1 LFKAPRGTKD
11 ILPVEQ
17 GYWRWVTEKASE
29 ICQLHGYQ
37 RIDTPVFEDAGL
49 FLHSVGEETDIVE
62 KQMYTF
68 DDRGGDKITLRPE
81 GTAPVC
87 RAYIEHGLHN
97 LPQPVRLFYF
107 GPIFRYER
115 PQAGRFRQHQQLG
128 CEAIGAADA
137 TLDAE
142 IIDMAWT
149 LYASLGLKN
158 LTLQLNSIGCRTCR
172 REYLQRLKG
181 YYLSHEE
188 SLCRDCK
195 SRLSR
200 NPLRLLDCKNPNCH
214 ELVKGA
220 PRITEYIC
228 ADCQA
233 HFGVLKDCLAT
244 LQIPYEVNPY
254 LVRGLDY
261 YTRTVFEIQPVD
273 VGGQSTIGGGGRY
286 DNLIEIL
293 DGKPTPAVGF
303 ATGLERII
311 LNLQK
316 QGLEPP
322 TTSGAKVYVAHIG
335 AEARK
340 EAVKL
345 SAQLRQA
352 GIAATLAVD
361 DRSLKA
367 QLKQAN
373 ALGFSHA
380 VIIGEDEVASG
391 TRTVRIMESGGQT
404 QLSEAGTVDFLRNE
418 NLERS
423 QKSAEVSRGGAA

>member
-1 LFKAPRGTKD
+1 MFKAPRGTKD
-11 ILPVEQ
+11 ILPAEQ
-17 GYWRWVTEKASE
+17 GYWKWITGKAAE
-29 ICQLHGYQ
+29 LCRLYGYQ

-62 KQMYTF
+62 KQMYSF
-68 DDRGGDKITLRPE
+68 DDRGGDRITLRPE

-115 PQAGRFRQHQQLG
+115 PQAGRFRQHQQFG

-137 TLDAE
+137 ALDAE
-142 IIDMAWT
+142 IVDMAWS
-149 LYASLGLKN
+149 LYASLGLRN

-172 REYLQRLKG
+172 REYLQRLKD
-181 YYLSHEE
+181 YYAGHQA
-188 SLCRDCK
+188 SLCRDCQG
-195 SRLSR
+195 RLSR
-200 NPLRLLDCKNPNCH
+200 NPLRLLDCKNPACGG
-214 ELVKGA
+214 LVEGA
-220 PRITEYIC
+220 PRITDYIC
-228 ADCQA
+228 PDCQA
-233 HFGVLKDCLAT
+233 HFATLKDCLGV
-244 LQIPYEVNPY
+244 LGIPYEVNPY

-316 QGLEPP
+316 QGIEPAAG
-322 TTSGAKVYVAHIG
+322 GAPRVYVAHLG
-335 AEARK
+335 AEARP
-340 EAVKL
+340 EAVRL
-345 SAQLRQA
+345 SGRLRQA

-380 VIIGEDEVASG
+380 LVIGEDELRSG
-391 TRTVRIMESGGQT
+391 SVVLRDMAKGEQS
-404 QLSEAGTVDFLRNE
+404 QLSPDEAIGRLKPRPAV
-418 NLERS
+418 
-423 QKSAEVSRGGAA
+423 

>member
-1 LFKAPRGTKD
+1 LFRAPRGTKD
-11 ILPVEQ
+11 ILPSEQ
-17 GYWRWVTEKASE
+17 GYWKLVTEKAGE
-29 ICQLHGYQ
+29 MCQLYGYQ

-68 DDRGGDKITLRPE
+68 DDRGGDKVTLRPE

-172 REYLQRLKG
+172 REYLQRLKD

-188 SLCRDCK
+188 SLCRDCQG
-195 SRLSR
+195 RLSR

-220 PRITEYIC
+220 PRIIEYIC
-228 ADCQA
+228 PDCQA

-244 LQIPYEVNPY
+244 LGIPYEVNPY

-261 YTRTVFEIQPVD
+261 YTRTVFEIQPID
-273 VGGQSTIGGGGRY
+273 IGGQSTIGGGGRY
-286 DNLIEIL
+286 DNLVEIL

-311 LNLQK
+311 QNLQK
-316 QGLEPP
+316 QGIGPP
-322 TTSGAKVYVAHIG
+322 STSGPRVYVAHLG
-335 AEARK
+335 PEALK
-340 EAVKL
+340 EALRL
-345 SAQLRQA
+345 SARLRQA
-352 GIAATLAVD
+352 GIATTLAVD

-380 VIIGEDEVASG
+380 VVIGEDELRTG
-391 TRTVRIMESGGQT
+391 TVLLRDMAKGDQA
-404 QLSEAGTVDFLRNE
+404 QLSPDDVIRKLKG
-418 NLERS
+418 
-423 QKSAEVSRGGAA
+423 

>member
-1 LFKAPRGTKD
+1 MFKAPRGTKD
-11 ILPVEQ
+11 VLPAEQ
-17 GYWRWVTEKASE
+17 GYWKWVTEKAGE
-29 ICQLHGYQ
+29 ICQLYGYQ

-68 DDRGGDKITLRPE
+68 DDRGGDKATLRPE

-115 PQAGRFRQHQQLG
+115 PQAGRFRQHQQFG

-137 TLDAE
+137 ALDAE
-142 IIDMAWT
+142 IIDMAWS

-158 LTLQLNSIGCRTCR
+158 LTLQLNSIGCRSCR
-172 REYLQRLKG
+172 REYLQRLKD
-181 YYLSHEE
+181 YYLGHEG
-188 SLCRDCK
+188 SLCRDCQ

-220 PRITEYIC
+220 PWITEYIC
-228 ADCQA
+228 PDCQA
-233 HFGVLKDCLAT
+233 HFAVLKDCLAT
-244 LQIPYEVNPY
+244 LGIPYEVNPY

-261 YTRTVFEIQPVD
+261 YTRTVFEIQPLD

-303 ATGLERII
+303 ATGMERII

-316 QGLEPP
+316 QGIQPP
-322 TTSGAKVYVAHIG
+322 ESSAARVYVAHLG
-335 AEARK
+335 PEAQR
-340 EAVKL
+340 EAVRL
-345 SAQLRQA
+345 SARLRQA

-380 VIIGEDEVASG
+380 VVIGEEELRSGSVLLRDMAKGEQVQVPLDEA
-391 TRTVRIMESGGQT
+391 IHK
-404 QLSEAGTVDFLRNE
+404 LR
-418 NLERS
+418 
-423 QKSAEVSRGGAA
+423 G

>member
-1 LFKAPRGTKD
+1 MFKAPRGTKD
-11 ILPVEQ
+11 ILPAEQ
-17 GYWRWVTEKASE
+17 GYWKWITDQAARL
-29 ICQLHGYQ
+29 CRLYGYQ

-49 FLHSVGEETDIVE
+49 FLHSVGDETDIVE
-62 KQMYTF
+62 KQMYSF
-68 DDRGGDKITLRPE
+68 DDRGGDRITLRPE

-115 PQAGRFRQHQQLG
+115 PQAGRFRQHQQFG

-137 TLDAE
+137 ALDAE

-149 LYASLGLKN
+149 LYATLGLAN

-172 REYLQRLKG
+172 REYLQRLRD
-181 YYLSHEE
+181 YYAGLDAP
-188 SLCRDCK
+188 LCRDCQG
-195 SRLSR
+195 RLAR
-200 NPLRLLDCKNPNCH
+200 NPLRLLDCKNPGCH
-214 ELVKGA
+214 DLVARA
-220 PRITEYIC
+220 PRITEYLC
-228 ADCQA
+228 RDCQA
-233 HFGVLKDCLAT
+233 HFAVVKDSLAT
-244 LQIPYEVNPY
+244 LRIPYEVNPY

-286 DNLIEIL
+286 DDLIEIL
-293 DGKPTPAVGF
+293 EGRPTPAVGF

-316 QGLEPP
+316 QGIEPP
-322 TTSGAKVYVAHIG
+322 PASAASVFVAHLG
-335 AEARK
+335 PEAGL

-345 SAQLRQA
+345 AARLRQA
-352 GIAATLAVD
+352 GIAATLAVEG
-361 DRSLKA
+361 RSLKA

-380 VIIGEDEVASG
+380 LLIGEEELRSG
-391 TRTVRIMESGGQT
+391 SVTMRDMARGEQAK
-404 QLSEAGTVDFLRNE
+404 LSPEEAIGRL
-418 NLERS
+418 
-423 QKSAEVSRGGAA
+423 KS

>member
-115 PQAGRFRQHQQLG
+115 PQAGRFRQHQQFG

-137 TLDAE
+137 ALDAE

-149 LYASLGLKN
+149 LYASLGLKD

-172 REYLQRLKG
+172 REYLQRLKD

-195 SRLSR
+195 GRLSR

-220 PRITEYIC
+220 PRITEFIC
-228 ADCQA
+228 PDCQA
-233 HFGVLKDCLAT
+233 HFTVLKDCLAT

-261 YTRTVFEIQPVD
+261 YTRTVFEIQPAD

-316 QGLEPP
+316 QGIEPP
-322 TTSGAKVYVAHIG
+322 STSGPRVYVAHLG
-335 AEARK
+335 PEALK
-340 EAVKL
+340 EALRL
-345 SAQLRQA
+345 SARLRQA
-352 GIAATLAVD
+352 GIATSLAVD

-380 VIIGEDEVASG
+380 VVIGEDEL
-391 TRTVRIMESGGQT
+391 RT
-404 QLSEAGTVDFLRNE
+404 GTVLLRDMAKGD
-418 NLERS
+418 
-423 QKSAEVSRGGAA
+423 QAQVSPDEAIAKLKD

>member
-1 LFKAPRGTKD
+1 
-11 ILPVEQ
+11 
-17 GYWRWVTEKASE
+17 
-29 ICQLHGYQ
+29 
-37 RIDTPVFEDAGL
+37 
-49 FLHSVGEETDIVE
+49 
-62 KQMYTF
+62 M
-68 DDRGGDKITLRPE
+68 
-81 GTAPVC
+81 
-87 RAYIEHGLHN
+87 
-97 LPQPVRLFYF
+97 
-107 GPIFRYER
+107 
-115 PQAGRFRQHQQLG
+115 
-128 CEAIGAADA
+128 
-137 TLDAE
+137 
-142 IIDMAWT
+142 
-149 LYASLGLKN
+149 
-158 LTLQLNSIGCRTCR
+158 
-172 REYLQRLKG
+172 
-181 YYLSHEE
+181 
-188 SLCRDCK
+188 
-195 SRLSR
+195 SR

-214 ELVKGA
+214 GLVKGA
-220 PRITEYIC
+220 PQITEYIC
-228 ADCQA
+228 PDCES
-233 HFGVLKDCLAT
+233 HFAVLKDCLAT

>member
-1 LFKAPRGTKD
+1 MFKAPRGTKD

-17 GYWRWVTEKASE
+17 NYWKWITEKAGE
-29 ICQLHGYQ
+29 ICRLYGYQ

-62 KQMYTF
+62 KQMYSF

-87 RAYIEHGLHN
+87 RAYVEHGLHN

-115 PQAGRFRQHQQLG
+115 PQAGRFRQHQQFG

-137 TLDAE
+137 ALDAE
-142 IIDMAWT
+142 IIDMAWS

-172 REYLQRLKG
+172 REYLQRLKD
-181 YYLSHEE
+181 YYLSHEG
-188 SLCRDCK
+188 SLCRDCQG
-195 SRLSR
+195 RLSR

-214 ELVKGA
+214 ELVNNA

-228 ADCQA
+228 PECQA
-233 HFGVLKDCLAT
+233 HFAVVKDCLAT

-261 YTRTVFEIQPVD
+261 YTRTVFEIQPID
-273 VGGQSTIGGGGRY
+273 VGGQSAIGGGGRY

-316 QGLEPP
+316 QGVEPP
-322 TTSGAKVYVAHIG
+322 PTSATKVYVAHIG
-335 AEARK
+335 PEALK
-340 EAVKL
+340 EAVTVT
-345 SAQLRQA
+345 ARLRQA
-352 GIAATLAVD
+352 GIGTTIAVG
-361 DRSLKA
+361 DRGLRS

-373 ALGFSHA
+373 TQGFSYA
-380 VIIGEDEVASG
+380 VLIGV
-391 TRTVRIMESGGQT
+391 TRVRTGCVLLRDMANGEQE
-404 QLSEAGTVDFLRNE
+404 QLSLDEAIRKLKG
-418 NLERS
+418 
-423 QKSAEVSRGGAA
+423 

>member
-1 LFKAPRGTKD
+1 
-11 ILPVEQ
+11 
-17 GYWRWVTEKASE
+17 
-29 ICQLHGYQ
+29 
-37 RIDTPVFEDAGL
+37 
-49 FLHSVGEETDIVE
+49 
-62 KQMYTF
+62 MYTF
-68 DDRGGDKITLRPE
+68 DDRGGDKVTLRPE

-115 PQAGRFRQHQQLG
+115 PQAGRFRQHQQFG

-142 IIDMAWT
+142 IIDMVWM
-149 LYASLGLKN
+149 LYGSLGLKN

-172 REYLQRLKG
+172 REYLQRLRG
-181 YYLSHEE
+181 YYLNHEE

-220 PRITEYIC
+220 PRVIEYIC
-228 ADCQA
+228 PDCQA
-233 HFGVLKDCLAT
+233 HFGVLKDCLGT

-286 DNLIEIL
+286 DDLIEIL
-293 DGKPTPAVGF
+293 DGKATPAVGF

-316 QGLEPP
+316 QGIEPP
-322 TTSGAKVYVAHIG
+322 STSGPRVYVAHLG
-335 AEARK
+335 PEALK
-340 EAVKL
+340 EAVRL
-345 SAQLRQA
+345 SASLRQA
-352 GIAATLAVD
+352 GVAATLAVD

-380 VIIGEDEVASG
+380 VVIGEDEL
-391 TRTVRIMESGGQT
+391 RT
-404 QLSEAGTVDFLRNE
+404 GTVLLRDM
-418 NLERS
+418 
-423 QKSAEVSRGGAA
+423 ARGEQAQLPVDEAIRRLKG

>member
-11 ILPVEQ
+11 ILPPEQ
-17 GYWRWVTEKASE
+17 GYWKWITEKAGE
-29 ICQLHGYQ
+29 IAQLYGYQ

-68 DDRGGDKITLRPE
+68 DDRGGDKVTLRPE

-97 LPQPVRLFYF
+97 QPQPVRLFYF

-115 PQAGRFRQHQQLG
+115 PQAGRFRQHQQFG

-137 TLDAE
+137 ALDAE
-142 IIDMAWT
+142 IIDMAWS

-158 LTLQLNSIGCRTCR
+158 LTLQLNSIGCQTCR
-172 REYLQRLKG
+172 RDYLQRLKD
-181 YYLSHEE
+181 YYLSHEG
-188 SLCRDCK
+188 SLCRDCQG
-195 SRLSR
+195 RLSR

-228 ADCQA
+228 PECQT
-233 HFGVLKDCLAT
+233 HFAVLKDCLAA
-244 LQIPYEVNPY
+244 LQVPYEVNPY

-316 QGLEPP
+316 QGIEPP
-322 TTSGAKVYVAHIG
+322 PSSGARVYVAHLG
-335 AEARK
+335 PEARK
-340 EAVKL
+340 EAVRL
-345 SAQLRQA
+345 SARLRQA

-373 ALGFSHA
+373 ALGFTQA
-380 VIIGEDEVASG
+380 VIIGEEEL
-391 TRTVRIMESGGQT
+391 RTGSVVLRDMAQGEQA
-404 QLSEAGTVDFLRNE
+404 QLSLEEAIRKLKG
-418 NLERS
+418 
-423 QKSAEVSRGGAA
+423 

>member
-1 LFKAPRGTKD
+1 MFKAPRGTRD
-11 ILPVEQ
+11 ILPPEQ
-17 GYWRWVTEKASE
+17 GYWKWVTEKAAE
-29 ICQLHGYQ
+29 MCRLYGYQ

-49 FLHSVGEETDIVE
+49 FVHSVGEETDIVE

-68 DDRGGDKITLRPE
+68 EDRGGDKITLRPE

-115 PQAGRFRQHQQLG
+115 PQAGRFRQHQQFG

-142 IIDMAWT
+142 IIDMAWN

-172 REYLQRLKG
+172 REYLQRLKD
-181 YYLSHEE
+181 YYVSHEG
-188 SLCRDCK
+188 SLCRDCRN
-195 SRLSR
+195 RLSR
-200 NPLRLLDCKNPNCH
+200 NPLRLLDCKNPNCQD
-214 ELVKGA
+214 LMKGA

-228 ADCQA
+228 ADCHS
-233 HFGVLKDCLAT
+233 HFTLLQDCLVT

-286 DNLIEIL
+286 DNLIEML

-316 QGLEPP
+316 QGIELP
-322 TTSGAKVYVAHIG
+322 TVAGGRVYVAYLG
-335 AEARK
+335 EEARK
-340 EAVKL
+340 EAVRL
-345 SAQLRQA
+345 GARLRRA
-352 GIAATLAVD
+352 GIAATLAMD
-361 DRSLKA
+361 TRSLKA

-380 VIIGEDEVASG
+380 VIIGEEELKANSVLLRDMANGSQV
-391 TRTVRIMESGGQT
+391 
-404 QLSEAGTVDFLRNE
+404 QLSAEEAIRRL
-418 NLERS
+418 
-423 QKSAEVSRGGAA
+423 KP

>member
-1 LFKAPRGTKD
+1 MFKAPRGTKD
-11 ILPVEQ
+11 ILPAEQ
-17 GYWRWVTEKASE
+17 GHWKWITDQATRLCRLY
-29 ICQLHGYQ
+29 GYQ

-49 FLHSVGEETDIVE
+49 FLHSVGDETDIVE
-62 KQMYTF
+62 KQMYSF
-68 DDRGGDKITLRPE
+68 DDRGGDRITLRPE

-115 PQAGRFRQHQQLG
+115 PQAGRFRQHQQFG

-137 TLDAE
+137 ALDAE

-149 LYASLGLKN
+149 LYATLGLAN

-172 REYLQRLKG
+172 REYLQRLRD
-181 YYLSHEE
+181 YYAGLEE
-188 SLCRDCK
+188 PLCRDCQG
-195 SRLSR
+195 RLAR
-200 NPLRLLDCKNPNCH
+200 NPLRLLDCKNPGCYD
-214 ELVKGA
+214 LVARA
-220 PRITEYIC
+220 PRITEYLC
-228 ADCQA
+228 RDCQA
-233 HFGVLKDCLAT
+233 HFAVVKDSLAA
-244 LQIPYEVNPY
+244 LQIPYDVNPY

-261 YTRTVFEIQPVD
+261 YTRTVFEIQPAD

-286 DNLIEIL
+286 DDLIEIL
-293 DGKPTPAVGF
+293 EGRPTPAVGF

-316 QGLEPP
+316 QGIEPP
-322 TTSGAKVYVAHIG
+322 QASAASVFVAHLG
-335 AEARK
+335 PKAGL

-345 SAQLRQA
+345 AARLRQA
-352 GIAATLAVD
+352 GIAATLAVEG
-361 DRSLKA
+361 RSLKA

-380 VIIGEDEVASG
+380 LLMGEEELRSRSVMLRDMARGEQAKLSPDEA
-391 TRTVRIMESGGQT
+391 I
-404 QLSEAGTVDFLRNE
+404 
-418 NLERS
+418 ERL
-423 QKSAEVSRGGAA
+423 KS